1 MPGRCTRCKSSTVE
15 IDYVIQQH
23 GVSIFSPRLKGGE
36 RFIAFDKP
44 LEFKDKAF
52 LRLRARNKVLN
63 LPIQRSDISRIAG
76 ENSSKLETVQETL
89 ESETDEKKKLP
100 EETGEKKNIP
110 EFGEIFN

>member
-36 RFIAFDKP
+36 RFIVFDKP
-44 LEFKDKAF
+44 IEFTDKAF

-63 LPIQRSDISRIAG
+63 LPIQRQEFSRIAG
-76 ENSSKLETVQETL
+76 ENQPKLETIQETVDSQT
-89 ESETDEKKKLP
+89 EEKK
-100 EETGEKKNIP
+100 IP
-110 EFGEIFN
+110 EIGEIFY